1 MSANIVRKVAFSR
14 TQFFE
19 VGDYF
24 DCRVALTV
32 IEKDNEETF
41 CTEYI
46 LIESTSIETSQT
58 KGHDTKES
66 TYYDLSSALS
76 EFSVRAK
83 GLIVV
88 GYELR

>member
-1 MSANIVRKVAFSR
+1 MSANIVRKVAFVRS
-14 TQFFE
+14 QFLE

-32 IEKDNEETF
+32 IEQDNEESF

-46 LIESTSIETSQT
+46 LAESTSIETSQT
-58 KGHDTKES
+58 KGHDTKEI
-66 TYYDLSSALS
+66 TYHDLHEALS
-76 EFSVRAK
+76 EFRVRAK
-83 GLIVV
+83 GLIEV